1 MLDQRVHP
9 ELWDLVETAVPGD
22 ADFYAQYARLSGGPV
37 LVLLCGSGRLVL
49 PIARQGLPVMGLE
62 TDAAMVELAKRKAQ
76 EAGATKALF
85 VRGDPTT
92 FLSGSKHSLV
102 MIPTGALGR
111 LLTVQDQRACLI
123 AARNAL
129 ALGGKLLM
137 DLPLVDGSTF
147 ISQDPPVVRHLP
159 GEGSKRAVI
168 HRSRSFDPTRQLIEE
183 LVACEFVEAG
193 RVVRTEYLNS
203 VSRFSTPSEVLLML
217 EGSGFAVI
225 TYGDFDR
232 HPLLPGATRL
242 VIEASRR

>member
-1 MLDQRVHP
+1 MFVQRVHP

-92 FLSGSKHSLV
+92 FLTGSKHALV
-102 MIPTGALGR
+102 IIPAGGLGR
-111 LLTVQDQRACLI
+111 LLTVQDQRSCLI

-129 ALGGKLLM
+129 ALGGKLLLDM
-137 DLPLVDGSTF
+137 PLLDGSTF
-147 ISQDPPVVRHLP
+147 VNQDPPLLRQLP
-159 GEGSKRAVI
+159 GEGAKRVVI

-193 RVVRTEYLNS
+193 KVVRTEYMES
-203 VSRFSTPSEVLLML
+203 TTRFSTPSEVLLLL
-217 EGSGFAVI
+217 EGCGFAVI